1 VLLTPAI
8 IWTAAALT
16 LGGVGALV
24 FLWAIFWDRA
34 RGRLRCPRCW
44 YDMKGA
50 VQSRGE
56 PPWTCPECGKSCGD
70 RRALARVRR
79 RPMLAII
86 GALGFVIGVGIL
98 LRGPLAPIWPR
109 YVPRIVLFVAARQ
122 LGVNTANVEPEI
134 ERRMWEGDGIVR
146 ISRWPTLSRLER
158 RAANVAGM
166 APGSFF
172 GLDPVGYPVYHVA
185 DMGAY
190 VAPSPVLIEG
200 EPDAIVRAASVQ
212 EFGALERAR
221 AGSLDRR
228 PFVANDDQG
237 LIEIREAMPR
247 LDLDGDGDLDC
258 LLLAEQARSST
269 IVITLLREAEGWS
282 YAGEFAI
289 PIGRHASEETRIVSI
304 AGHPFLIA
312 QDDMVTGSGVYA
324 GRLLFHDLRDPGGAS
339 AFALPSRGHLYGWA
353 QPIDHEWTVDLVFD
367 EDSAA
372 DAPAAITAV
381 YRVEYVKSDIDGTS
395 PVAQLDP
402 PPPVS
407 WRVRYAWDDL
417 TGRFRATDWEW
428 TCTPKP
434 RYAGG
439 TPPMIGGSPDADRF
453 ERFHAERR

>member
-1 VLLTPAI
+1 
-8 IWTAAALT
+8 
-16 LGGVGALV
+16 
-24 FLWAIFWDRA
+24 
-34 RGRLRCPRCW
+34 
-44 YDMKGA
+44 
-50 VQSRGE
+50 
-56 PPWTCPECGKSCGD
+56 
-70 RRALARVRR
+70 
-79 RPMLAII
+79 
-86 GALGFVIGVGIL
+86 
-98 LRGPLAPIWPR
+98 
-109 YVPRIVLFVAARQ
+109 
-122 LGVNTANVEPEI
+122 
-134 ERRMWEGDGIVR
+134 
-146 ISRWPTLSRLER
+146 
-158 RAANVAGM
+158 
-166 APGSFF
+166 
-172 GLDPVGYPVYHVA
+172 
-185 DMGAY
+185 
-190 VAPSPVLIEG
+190 
-200 EPDAIVRAASVQ
+200 
-212 EFGALERAR
+212 
-221 AGSLDRR
+221 
-228 PFVANDDQG
+228 
-237 LIEIREAMPR
+237 
-247 LDLDGDGDLDC
+247 
-258 LLLAEQARSST
+258 
-269 IVITLLREAEGWS
+269 
-282 YAGEFAI
+282 
-289 PIGRHASEETRIVSI
+289 VSI